1 MILCK
6 IDGVTA
12 PGIAGDT
19 TLSSSSN
26 SVRNSLSQSITN
38 PLTLRSMY
46 LLRETA
52 LIFLSQEQPHALSN
66 VFHTTRGNTL
76 EERSVCVKVKKSL
89 TKKFQF
95 SLFALFRAFINV
107 SILLDHDRE
116 IHFSNS
122 RSIVPAPR
130 SIMVLSNSVQIDFQ
144 RNDNAVISFNSIIE
158 RYINKA
164 VGEENVG
171 LAQEVFGMPDKG
183 QPQSRRRLQASCR
196 CCSYAVPISVRGI
209 GAVRRGRKH
218 RAVGV
223 GSRVSSF
230 HSGAMRPALPVDD
243 HQHVPDTKS
252 RMGQIIVD
260 NESEKEASFNG
271 DKVNN

>member
-6 IDGVTA
+6 IDEVTA

-26 SVRNSLSQSITN
+26 S
-38 PLTLRSMY
+38 
-46 LLRETA
+46 
-52 LIFLSQEQPHALSN
+52 EQPHALSN
-66 VFHTTRGNTL
+66 VFHTTRSGNTL

-89 TKKFQF
+89 TKKFQS
-95 SLFALFRAFINV
+95 SLFALFRAVINV
-107 SILLDHDRE
+107 SILLDHDRQ

-122 RSIVPAPR
+122 RSIVLVPR
-130 SIMVLSNSVQIDFQ
+130 SIMVPSNSVEIDFQ
-144 RNDNAVISFNSIIE
+144 RDDDAVISFNSIIE

-164 VGEENVG
+164 VDEENVA

-209 GAVRRGRKH
+209 GTVRRGRKH

-271 DKVNN
+271 NKVNN